1 MIFLFKTHTH
11 TQKLLYMV
19 NFRIIPNH
27 DSDIYV
33 DYFYP
38 EGVLI
43 PESSNTNTIWRKYK
57 DFNDSNCDNDY
68 VCLVEFMIR
77 ELCEKNLESKD
88 SIYKLF
94 SETIEKEYT
103 IYTMDDV
110 KSIMNDT
117 TSHAYY
123 DIWDTYIY
131 MLENI
136 VYSYH
141 QNGDMVFQ

>member
-1 MIFLFKTHTH
+1 
-11 TQKLLYMV
+11 MV

-43 PESSNTNTIWRKYK
+43 PESSNANTIWRKYK